1 MDEQNRDN
9 IVRTQSVF
17 GDIARIV
24 YLGGDNCRITEK
36 NGFIGIDAVV
46 EIADDGTEEE
56 KSASDAPN
64 VERGEKKDE
73 SDAKGAAKDGEEKD
87 RAEKAPARR
96 TEKLPDGRTHIIAE
110 RIFLARAFPFD
121 MKSEYISV
129 LDRDRKEIGMIRSLG
144 DFSGDQRALLE
155 RELEVKYYTPVI
167 KRIMSVK
174 ERYEMC
180 IRDSGKGVV
189 DEVRSRNGKR
199 DLAEAVSAER
209 HGEVR
214 AAAPEGDLRRAV
226 IQMCIRDRNYY
237 DLVGFSGVHAAKRY
251 AVVV

>member
-87 RAEKAPARR
+87 RAEKRPPAARR
-96 TEKLPDGRTHIIAE
+96 SCPTEERT
-110 RIFLARAFPFD
+110 
-121 MKSEYISV
+121 
-129 LDRDRKEIGMIRSLG
+129 
-144 DFSGDQRALLE
+144 
-155 RELEVKYYTPVI
+155 
-167 KRIMSVK
+167 
-174 ERYEMC
+174 
-180 IRDSGKGVV
+180 
-189 DEVRSRNGKR
+189 
-199 DLAEAVSAER
+199 
-209 HGEVR
+209 
-214 AAAPEGDLRRAV
+214 
-226 IQMCIRDRNYY
+226 
-237 DLVGFSGVHAAKRY
+237 
-251 AVVV
+251 